1 MPTDMYA
8 LNTESGMPSYGVW
21 DDEPCLIGLLNVHRT
36 STGLGV
42 VNGGLG
48 MRSLIR
54 RSVDDQKAFQPTSKP
69 WTAVGKVETATDACT
84 GVLVGPRLMVTSQ

>member
-8 LNTESGMPSYGVW
+8 LNTEESGMPSYGIW
-21 DDEPCLIGLLNVHRT
+21 DDEPCIIGLLNVHRT

-48 MRSLIR
+48 MR
-54 RSVDDQKAFQPTSKP
+54 TS
-69 WTAVGKVETATDACT
+69 T
-84 GVLVGPRLMVTSQ
+84 LLNSN